1 VARHSAAHKQTA
13 PESGRSRNA
22 RLEAVDG
29 NTALQLDRLIH
40 ERTRLAIVSALAA
53 SGVLTFSDLKALL
66 GVTDGNLSIH
76 CRRLEEAGY
85 IVCEK
90 TFEKRVPK
98 TSYRLSPNGRRALE
112 RYLKHMEVLI
122 RSAREHPRQ

>member
-1 VARHSAAHKQTA
+1 MARQGTA
-13 PESGRSRNA
+13 KKHDTPARARTPR
-22 RLEAVDG
+22 RLEEVEG
-29 NTALQLDRLIH
+29 NRALQLDRVIH

-53 SGVLTFSDLKALL
+53 SGVLTFTDLKTLL
-66 GVTDGNLSIH
+66 QVTDGNLSIH

-98 TSYRLSPNGRRALE
+98 TSYRLSPGGRRALE
-112 RYLKHMEVLI
+112 RYLEHMEAVI
-122 RSAREHPRQ
+122 QAARERPE